1 MEHFPVEPAFGFR
14 VDGDGRS
21 VGISG
26 DTRPCENLIA
36 HCRGV
41 DVLIHECTDVRTLPL
56 NPGGGFP
63 SLEVQTARLASYH
76 TLPDQV
82 GTVAARAGAR
92 TLVLSHLMNGPA
104 PEALRAIVARDFDG
118 RIIVGED
125 LAEV

>member
-1 MEHFPVEPAFGFR
+1 M
-14 VDGDGRS
+14 DGDGRS

-26 DTRPCENLIA
+26 GTRPCGNLIA

-63 SLEVQTARLASYH
+63 SLEVQTARLASHH
-76 TLPDQV
+76 TPSEQV
-82 GTVAARAGAR
+82 GKVAARAGAR
-92 TLVLSHLMNGPA
+92 TLVLWHLMNDSTPQ
-104 PEALRAIVARDFDG
+104 ALQATVARDFGG

-125 LAEV
+125 LAAV